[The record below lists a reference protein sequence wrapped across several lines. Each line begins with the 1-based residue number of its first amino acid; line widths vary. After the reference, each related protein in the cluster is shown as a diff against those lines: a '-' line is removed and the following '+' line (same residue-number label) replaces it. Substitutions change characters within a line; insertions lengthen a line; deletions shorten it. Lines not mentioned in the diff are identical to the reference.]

1 MSATAV
7 IPAKAES
14 SAGGLKPLASD
25 SRFAG
30 ATKKA
35 PPGAPSASPARWPLL
50 RPASPA
56 KTQPSDDLRRPLFG
70 ARGTLCAP
78 ADLRPKISA
87 SCRAARPAPSSP
99 SATPPPA
106 SPGRPAGRPPGDPAQ
121 HQWRRPFVHAFQQVL
136 HVRLAGKRA
145 PDVRHRPRPDPPAP
159 GSRSATAAA
168 AGSPPPARSS
178 CRTNAVNRL
187 SRLSKTKSLATNRRL
202 II

>member
-1 MSATAV
+1 MTMSATAV

-106 SPGRPAGRPPGDPAQ
+106 SPGRPAGRPPGIPLNTNGGGPSYMHSNRYCTYALQESVRQMCATAPAQ
-121 HQWRRPFVHAFQQVL
+121 IPRRRDLGLPRRRRQVRPL
-136 HVRLAGKRA
+136 RHDHHVE
-145 PDVRHRPRPDPPAP
+145 
-159 GSRSATAAA
+159 
-168 AGSPPPARSS
+168 
-178 CRTNAVNRL
+178 RTP
-187 SRLSKTKSLATNRRL
+187 
-202 II
+202 